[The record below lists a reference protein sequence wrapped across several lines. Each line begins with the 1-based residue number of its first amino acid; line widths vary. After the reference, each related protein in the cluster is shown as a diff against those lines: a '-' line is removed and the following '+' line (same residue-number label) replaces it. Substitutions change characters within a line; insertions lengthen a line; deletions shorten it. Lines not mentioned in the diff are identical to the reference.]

1 MLRRAGDGEREAA
14 PCTRGQELGGERVDR
29 GARRHDVVDD
39 RDALPA
45 QVAAHRKDPCHAR
58 TPLPRALTRLRNAR
72 DAPHDAALEQRQTE
86 LVRERPADLARL
98 VVAALATASAVQRH
112 GHERVD
118 VAATRR
124 QRRREQ
130 QRERAAERPHAA
142 VFQRVH
148 VVLER
153 RAIVKRRNHGRD
165 GPTRAA
171 QGAARGGRR
180 EPAARTRAAH
190 AREHL
195 RANGTEALA
204 RGPAA
209 GGAALDEQRISRKPR
224 RAPEVDSALERF

>member
-1 MLRRAGDGEREAA
+1 VALRSAGDGEREAA
-14 PCTRGQELGGERVDR
+14 PCTRGHELGSERVDR

-39 RDALPA
+39 GDAPPTD
-45 QVAAHRKDPCHAR
+45 VAAHLENPCHAR
-58 TPLPRALTRLRNAR
+58 TPLPRALTRLRSAR
-72 DAPHDAALEQRQTE
+72 DAPHDAALEQRHPK
-86 LVRERPADLARL
+86 LARERPADLARL
-98 VVAALATASAVQRH
+98 VVAALATARAVQRH

-118 VAATRR
+118 VAARRR

-130 QRERAAERPHAA
+130 QCERAAERPRAA
-142 VFQRVH
+142 VFERVH

-180 EPAARTRAAH
+180 EPAARARAAH
-190 AREHL
+190 ARKL
-195 RANGTEALA
+195 VRAHGAEAVA

-209 GGAALDEQRISRKPR
+209 RGAAFDEQRISRKPEACTR
-224 RAPEVDSALERF
+224 S